1 MVSQWYRSTSAFY
14 TIFSLLVLSILSNLY
29 MYNSSY
35 NESYTVTIPA
45 TSSEPQTLTTP
56 ATSAN
61 LKTAPTANPV
71 YTGGM
76 YDVFLALGDSITQL
90 GGNSTNNGWVSL
102 LSHHYR
108 RRMDV
113 LNRGISGYNTEQA
126 RKIVE
131 SVLPK
136 PTLPLR
142 KVSKWPG
149 RDDTFAGSTPTVR
162 LMTIF
167 YGANDSA
174 MKPSWRHVPLDVFS
188 ANLRYMVS
196 LVSDPESDYYSPE
209 TRIVL
214 VTPPALGERMYEVSW
229 KGTSEQGVRKNNN
242 TKLYADAVKEIAR
255 DFKLP
260 CVDMWTAVEDK
271 VRKFIGVDPFDGY
284 DEYFVDGMHFSAKG
298 NQLFFDLLTQTIS
311 STWPE
316 LRP

>member
-1 MVSQWYRSTSAFY
+1 MALQWYRSTSALY
-14 TIFSLLVLSILSNLY
+14 TIFPYCNLY
-29 MYNSSY
+29 MYNSSF

-56 ATSAN
+56 ATSASAN

-131 SVLPK
+131 SK
-136 PTLPLR
+136 GIEMA
-142 KVSKWPG
+142 G
-149 RDDTFAGSTPTVR
+149 RDDTFAGATPTVR